1 MKAPYK
7 RDIFQYIK
15 IGLHIFYTESLN
27 VYIFF
32 SFREKKLIL
41 IFVKQFIILKINQ
54 SNFYE
59 VKKNV
64 LIKNYSRFFQSSN
77 LLFYN
82 DMGSNKK
89 KINTFLLCSR

>member
-15 IGLHIFYTESLN
+15 IGLHIFYTESLT

-41 IFVKQFIILKINQ
+41 IFVKQFLILKINQ
-54 SNFYE
+54 SNLYE
-59 VKKNV
+59 VKE
-64 LIKNYSRFFQSSN
+64 IF
-77 LLFYN
+77 
-82 DMGSNKK
+82 
-89 KINTFLLCSR
+89 